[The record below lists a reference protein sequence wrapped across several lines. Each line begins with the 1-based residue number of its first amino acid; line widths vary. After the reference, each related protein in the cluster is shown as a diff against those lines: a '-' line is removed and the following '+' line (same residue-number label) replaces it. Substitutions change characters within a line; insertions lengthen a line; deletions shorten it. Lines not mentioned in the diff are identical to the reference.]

1 MAPTPPGWKL
11 STKSQV
17 FRPEALVTYAHALI
31 GINQIIL
38 KLPFLEE
45 PWGKVLKIENQRK
58 DYVVG
63 YELGQ
68 GESVSRRKRSAA
80 LVSIPLENQTGNS
93 TTENISTYYVIDAL
107 FDFKKDK

>member
-1 MAPTPPGWKL
+1 MRKTQVTSWHPPDFQDGKL

-17 FRPEALVTYAHALI
+17 FRPEALVTYAYALT
-31 GINQIIL
+31 GIKQVIL

-68 GESVSRRKRSAA
+68 GKSVF
-80 LVSIPLENQTGNS
+80 T
-93 TTENISTYYVIDAL
+93 
-107 FDFKKDK
+107 